1 MSQIK
6 IVQDLENHTLM
17 VFFGDPGGEVH
28 SEAVDETT
36 VLFRN
41 DEGEIIGLEKLDFQ
55 TQGKIVD
62 VSVETHS
69 STTHPEPGA

>member
-28 SEAVDETT
+28 SEASEESGAC
-36 VLFRN
+36 VLN
-41 DEGEIIGLEKLDFQ
+41 HPSYLTNLD
-55 TQGKIVD
+55 G
-62 VSVETHS
+62 
-69 STTHPEPGA
+69 G